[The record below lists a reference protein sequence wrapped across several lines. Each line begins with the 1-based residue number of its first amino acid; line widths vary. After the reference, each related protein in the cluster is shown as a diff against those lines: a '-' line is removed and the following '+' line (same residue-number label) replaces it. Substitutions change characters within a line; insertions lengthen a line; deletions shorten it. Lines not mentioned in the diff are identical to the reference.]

1 MANKLSGLGK
11 GLKALLPVSDNGD
24 LNYNPNPAGDLN
36 GDMQPSYFLCPIDF
50 IIPNPYQPR
59 KNFDPQELAG
69 LSASIKEKGV
79 LQPLV
84 VRHLAKNKY
93 ELIAGERRLR
103 ASKQAELE
111 KVPVLVKDISIS
123 DRLELALIENIQR
136 EGLNPLEEAAAY
148 AQLVDEFGLTQDS
161 IAKRVGKSRSAVAN
175 NIRIL
180 QLPEFAKESL
190 GKGDI
195 SAGHARVLL
204 SLAKQSD
211 IRSLHD
217 IMVAQKISVR
227 ESETIAKNI
236 KNILPKRIKPDKKA
250 PATALPAS
258 YCQNVVNNLHSFLG
272 ARSRIKQN
280 GSKGKI
286 EITYTSPEDLGRI
299 MKLMVGSK

>member
-24 LNYNPNPAGDLN
+24 LNYNPDTWGDAN
-36 GDMQPSYFLCPIDF
+36 DGIQSDYFLCPVDF

-59 KNFDPQELAG
+59 KTFDQAELAG

-84 VRHLAKNKY
+84 VRRLAKNKY

-103 ASKQAELE
+103 ASRLAEQE
-111 KVPVLVKDISIS
+111 KVPVIVKDISIS

-136 EGLNPLEEAAAY
+136 ENLNPLDEASAY
-148 AQLVDEFGLTQDS
+148 AQLVEDFGLTQDS

-175 NIRIL
+175 NLRIL
-180 QLPEFAKESL
+180 QLPEFAKVSL

-204 SLAKQSD
+204 SLEKDED
-211 IRSLHD
+211 IRNLHD
-217 IMVAQKISVR
+217 VMVTRKISVR
-227 ESETIAKNI
+227 EAEIIAKDI
-236 KNILPKRIKPDKKA
+236 KNGVLKKIKPHKKA
-250 PATALPAS
+250 PPMAINAIC
-258 YCQNVVNNLHSFLG
+258 CQDITKNLDSFLG
-272 ARSRIKQN
+272 VKSRIKQY
-280 GSKGKI
+280 GKKGKI
-286 EITYTSPEDLGRI
+286 EITYASPEDLDRI
-299 MKLMVGSK
+299 MNLMVGGK

>member
-1 MANKLSGLGK
+1 
-11 GLKALLPVSDNGD
+11 
-24 LNYNPNPAGDLN
+24 LN
-36 GDMQPSYFLCPIDF
+36 GDTLPSYFLCPVGF

-59 KNFDPQELAG
+59 KNFAQEELAG
-69 LSASIKEKGV
+69 LSASIKEKGI

-84 VRHLAKNKY
+84 VRRLAKNKY

-103 ASKQAELE
+103 AAKQAELE

-136 EGLNPLEEAAAY
+136 ENLNPLDEAVAY

-204 SLAKQSD
+204 SLEKQED

-217 IMVAQKISVR
+217 IMVTRKISVR
-227 ESETIAKNI
+227 ESESIARDI
-236 KNILPKRIKPDKKA
+236 KNILFKRAKSDKKT
-250 PATALPAS
+250 PITALPTT
-258 YCQNVVNNLHSFLG
+258 YCQNVAKNLHALLG

-286 EITYTSPEDLGRI
+286 EITYTSPEDLERI
-299 MKLMVGSK
+299 MKLMVGG